1 MPNSTVDH
9 HLARLDQLRTH
20 FGSGTNVIL
29 TKSLSFLERRSVK
42 HPAQLIRLHEALLFL
57 RAFPKGAQSLRQV
70 ERMLK
75 RVCSRVEKLA
85 ASGADMS
92 DFDTFESSGIAG
104 TTMQDALR
112 FDVTRWL
119 VHRLPGEV
127 EIAWDDHEE
136 EQSFGNVLPY
146 LVPLLDDDSDVEAD
160 TPWSRWLQSAK
171 SGRELTWLV
180 EHFDKLPLSDWQ
192 KSLTY
197 ESLKLPVRW
206 KVPNTRFSRTL
217 NFRRASPMYYHR
229 VPLITRREVSL
240 ADELAKPNPR
250 MHRLSPRDGSA
261 IVNMIREV
269 MAVRYR
275 ELYGTTLA
283 DPRSVVKS
291 DMGRGVT
298 IYLWNLPPEHR
309 LPLRAYAAGFTLKNG
324 VPINYIEAIGLC
336 EWIEI
341 GFNTFYTYRD
351 GETAWVYGQ
360 VLRCLRAH
368 MGASC
373 FSVYP
378 YQIGKD
384 NDEAIASG
392 AFWFYRKLGFRPG
405 RSDLLDLTL
414 REEQR
419 IASDRNYRTP
429 QRVLRRLADGH
440 VFYELP
446 GTYVGAWD
454 NFSARNLGLRASRAM
469 GRQFGGDLSR
479 LRRDAVTRVSRALST
494 NSNGWSALEQ
504 KAFADWS
511 TVLRFVPDLSSWT
524 RGEKR
529 SLVELI
535 RAKSAT
541 NEMKFLHL
549 TRGHQRLRHQL
560 LHLGS
565 RA

>member
-1 MPNSTVDH
+1 MPNSAIDH
-9 HLARLDQLRTH
+9 SLARLDQLKTQ
-20 FGSGTNVIL
+20 FGRGTNVIL
-29 TKSLSFLERRSVK
+29 AKSLSFLERKSVTN
-42 HPAQLIRLHEALLFL
+42 PARLIRLHEALLFL
-57 RAFPKGAQSLRQV
+57 RAFSKDPRSLKHV

-75 RVCSRVEKLA
+75 RVCSRVEKIA
-85 ASGADMS
+85 ATGADMS

-104 TTMQDALR
+104 TTMQDTLS

-119 VHRLPGEV
+119 LHRLPGEV
-127 EIAWDDHEE
+127 EIAWDEHEE
-136 EQSFGNVLPY
+136 ERSLGTLLPY
-146 LVPLLDDDSDVEAD
+146 LVPLIDDDSDVEAD
-160 TPWSRWLQSAK
+160 TPWQRWLQSAK
-171 SGRELTWLV
+171 SGRDLTWLV
-180 EHFDKLPLSDWQ
+180 ERFEKLPFSDRQ
-192 KSLTY
+192 KSLAY
-197 ESLKLPVRW
+197 ESLKLPIRW

-217 NFRRASPMYYHR
+217 NFRRASPIFYHR
-229 VPLITRREVSL
+229 NALITRREVSL
-240 ADELAKPNPR
+240 ADELAKPKPR
-250 MHRLSPRDGSA
+250 MHRLSPRDGA
-261 IVNMIREV
+261 GIANMIREV

-283 DPRSVVKS
+283 DPGSVVSS

-298 IYLWNLPPEHR
+298 IYLWNLPPERR

-351 GETAWVYGQ
+351 GETAWIYGQ
-360 VLRCLRAH
+360 VLRCLHAH

-384 NDEAIASG
+384 NDEAISSG

-405 RSDLLDLTL
+405 RADLLRLTL

-419 IASDRNYRTP
+419 IGSDRNYRTP
-429 QRVLRRLADGH
+429 ARVLKRLADDH

-446 GTYVGAWD
+446 GNEIGAWD
-454 NFSARNLGLRASRAM
+454 SFSARNLGLRASHAM
-469 GRQFGGDLSR
+469 SRQFNGDVSR
-479 LRRDAVTRVSRALST
+479 LQRDSVIRVSRALST
-494 NSNGWSALEQ
+494 NPNRWSALEQ

-511 TVLRFVPDLSSWT
+511 TALRFVPDLSSWNLA
-524 RGEKR
+524 EKR
-529 SLVELI
+529 SLIDLI
-535 RAKSAT
+535 RAKPAA

-549 TRGHQRLRHQL
+549 TQRHHRLRREL
-560 LHLGS
+560 LRLGS